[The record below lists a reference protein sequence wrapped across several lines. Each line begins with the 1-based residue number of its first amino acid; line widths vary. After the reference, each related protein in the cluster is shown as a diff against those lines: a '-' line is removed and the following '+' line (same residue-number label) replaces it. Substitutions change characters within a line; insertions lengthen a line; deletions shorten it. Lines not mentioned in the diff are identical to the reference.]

1 MALEAREKSHSRR
14 AQFES
19 DPRAKSPR
27 ALVNDAGAFVDG
39 TGAKNKP
46 HTCQLT
52 AVWWSR
58 QPDVLIEVYRDAEGA
73 NALGIVEKD
82 RCRQSKGS
90 ATRSLSLDPLQF

>member
-14 AQFES
+14 EQLES
-19 DPRAKSPR
+19 DSRAKSPR
-27 ALVNDAGAFVDG
+27 AFIDG
-39 TGAKNKP
+39 TGAKNEP
-46 HTCQLT
+46 HTSQLT